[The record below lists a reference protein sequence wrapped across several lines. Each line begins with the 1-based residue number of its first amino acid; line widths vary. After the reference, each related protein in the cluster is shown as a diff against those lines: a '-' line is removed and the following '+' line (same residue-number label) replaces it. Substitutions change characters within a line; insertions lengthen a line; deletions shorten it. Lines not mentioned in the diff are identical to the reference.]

1 MGVCVDSAC
10 TLGICAELKC
20 YFSYD
25 YKWGT
30 SNPARDCR
38 VADGKAVPPC
48 GACRELMAQLMP
60 EHYQDIEIMPDYE
73 KNRVVTLGELAPEC
87 GYRPPRLRWGLFQTK
102 RPLFSAQAFMP
113 CKAFAERLR
122 REKGLSS
129 KIRDAN

>member
-1 MGVCVDSAC
+1 MHVRHMRR
-10 TLGICAELKC
+10 TKC

-60 EHYQDIEIMPDYE
+60 EHYQDIEIMLDYE
-73 KNRVVTLGELAPEC
+73 KNRVVTLGELAPV
-87 GYRPPRLRWGLFQTK
+87 WW
-102 RPLFSAQAFMP
+102 
-113 CKAFAERLR
+113 
-122 REKGLSS
+122 
-129 KIRDAN
+129 I